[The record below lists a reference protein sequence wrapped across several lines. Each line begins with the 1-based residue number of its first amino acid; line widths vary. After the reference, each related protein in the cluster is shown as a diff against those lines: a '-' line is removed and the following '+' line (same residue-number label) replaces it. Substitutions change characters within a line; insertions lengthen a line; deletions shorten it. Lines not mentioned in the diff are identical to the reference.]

1 MPTRNEVGQWGEAIA
16 AKYLSEHGYTIR
28 HRNWRYDHG
37 ELDIVAELNG
47 CIHFVEVR
55 LRRSDQFG
63 KPDETLSLRKQAK
76 LVATSQ
82 AYLEKNELI
91 DIAAQ
96 IDVIVIELGPRNTVA
111 RLEHL
116 ECAIAAA

>member
-28 HRNWRYDHG
+28 HRNWRHDHG

-55 LRRSDQFG
+55 LRRGDQFG
-63 KPDETLSLRKQAK
+63 KPDETLSARKQAK
-76 LVATSQ
+76 LIATSQ